1 MAATIINKFGKI
13 TGWNSITV
21 HMLGRDLEG
30 ITELAYNDTLDIEG
44 VKGAGMFDVGYGEG
58 NYTATASITVLVEEV
73 RGLMSSLGNGQR
85 LQSIPQFPIVVQ
97 YEYNGKIY
105 TDVIDQCKIKG
116 PGIDVKQGDKS
127 MAVKMELYT
136 PQIKWNTGD
145 GAGLPAASLTL

>member
-1 MAATIINKFGKI
+1 MSATIINKFGKV

-30 ITELAYNDTLDIEG
+30 IMEIAYDDTVDIEG
-44 VKGAGMFDVGYGEG
+44 VKGAGMFDVGFGES
-58 NYTATASITVLVEEV
+58 NYAAKASITVLVEEV
-73 RGLMSSLGNGQR
+73 RALMSSLAPGQR

-105 TDVIDQCKIKG
+105 TDTIDQCKIKG

-127 MAVKMELYT
+127 ISVKLELYT
-136 PQIKWNTGD
+136 PQIKWNTG
-145 GAGLPAASLTL
+145 GGASLPRVSI